1 MERLLTYK
9 AAINEAIGI
18 AMRKDSDVI
27 MLGED
32 IAGGAGREK
41 LGLVDA
47 WGGPYGVTKGLIKEF
62 GNKRVFDTPI
72 SESGFLG
79 AAIGAAMAGMRPLV
93 ELMYVDFAGVAFDQF
108 LNQAPKLRFMFGGQ
122 VTVPITVKTL
132 MGAGWRNAGHHSQTL
147 YSLFVHIPGWY
158 SLAPSSP
165 HDAKGGLLAAIRN
178 NNPVILFEHKMLY
191 NTTGNVPEKDYELQ
205 FGKGEIKKEGKD
217 ITIVALSFM
226 VSRALK
232 VASKLEKENISVEVV
247 DPIWLAPLDEEIIIN
262 SLKKTGKILIIDEDN
277 PRCSMATDIAAL
289 VATKC
294 FDYLDAP
301 VKILSPPNAP
311 VAYSPIL
318 EDNYLI
324 SEEKIERAVK
334 DILK

>member
-1 MERLLTYK
+1 VERLLTYK
-9 AAINEAIGI
+9 AAINEAIVI

-32 IAGGAGREK
+32 IAGAAGREK

-79 AAIGAAMAGMRPLV
+79 AAIGAAMVGLRPLV

-147 YSLFVHIPGWY
+147 YSLFAHIPGWY

-165 HDAKGGLLAAIRN
+165 YDAKGGLLAAIRN

-226 VSRALK
+226 VNRALK
-232 VASKLEKENISVEVV
+232 VANKLEKENISVEVV

-277 PRCSMATDIAAL
+277 PRCNMATDIAAL

-311 VAYSPIL
+311 VAYSPVL

-324 SEEKIERAVK
+324 SEEKIERAIK
-334 DILK
+334 DILE